1 MCSNDR
7 VPTRISYGFLEDG
20 TKVRISKKSGA
31 VIAKPER
38 NDLKFINR
46 TKDKEQGDLDTNPEL
61 VLQKTYKGEDFVKV
75 FNEFS
80 EYIRM
85 KEDKEKLL
93 VFKTN

>member
-1 MCSNDR
+1 MPS
-7 VPTRISYGFLEDG
+7 RISYGYLEDG

-31 VIAKPER
+31 VIPKPER
-38 NDLKFINR
+38 TDLKFINR
-46 TKDKEQGDLDTNPEL
+46 TKDKEQGDCDTNPEH
-61 VLQKTYKGEDFVKV
+61 VLEKTYKGEDFVKV

-93 VFKTN
+93 VFKTH